1 MFGERVPERRE
12 LQTPPC
18 YAVMKRGLSE
28 GDFVSIMSDKS
39 CGTAPVTFVDFA
51 VLRFREKFTPER
63 RMCEEEMDRHRETP
77 DSIHRKHTNKLQNPQ
92 VPLLDLQMVLYS
104 PAMRIQQCVQRC
116 MFSNMEQQ
124 PSETASNKPGTQGLG
139 GWRRKGCSDVDPGLE
154 LLHVA
159 MRVGM
164 RLPQIYDEAYCQA
177 ALLLYEPCHVVVG
190 LKLLL
195 LFTACFPPS
204 GALSD
209 SLCTSLLLLENN
221 FKDNHKRFLVEACI
235 KG

>member
-1 MFGERVPERRE
+1 MFFNTE
-12 LQTPPC
+12 
-18 YAVMKRGLSE
+18 
-28 GDFVSIMSDKS
+28 
-39 CGTAPVTFVDFA
+39 
-51 VLRFREKFTPER
+51 
-63 RMCEEEMDRHRETP
+63 
-77 DSIHRKHTNKLQNPQ
+77 
-92 VPLLDLQMVLYS
+92 
-104 PAMRIQQCVQRC
+104 QR
-116 MFSNMEQQ
+116 
-124 PSETASNKPGTQGLG
+124 PSETASNKPGAQGLDG
-139 GWRRKGCSDVDPGLE
+139 LRREGCSDVDPGLE

-177 ALLLYEPCHVVVG
+177 ALLLYEPRHVVVG